1 MGSVLSTKAKIWW
14 AVITVVVL
22 VGALF
27 PVLSIF
33 MTSFKGPSDIN
44 SGTFLPPQWST
55 DNYEQILASGGS
67 AQELFLS
74 ALRNSIGISLIAT
87 VIAVVLATLCAYAI
101 ARLDFPG
108 KRLILTTALGV
119 SIFPSCRSS
128 RRCSTSGATSA
139 STTPGSA

>member
-1 MGSVLSTKAKIWW
+1 MGSVLSTRAKIWW

-55 DNYEQILASGGS
+55 DNYEQILATGGS

-87 VIAVVLATLCAYAI
+87 VIAVVVTIPVVVLVVLFQRQI
-101 ARLDFPG
+101 VSG
-108 KRLILTTALGV
+108 LTQ
-119 SIFPSCRSS
+119 
-128 RRCSTSGATSA
+128 GAVK
-139 STTPGSA
+139 G